1 MKKKNKQKQQKDQ
14 EPAAGE
20 EGSGTAARGSRDTPA
35 KARRLDIREKNRA
48 LQQENT
54 TLMAEVL
61 HLRTRLEEEQNRRK
75 QDLKDQEKKHRRE
88 IKNLLTQSSGS
99 KPKARELLCAF
110 VLSLGSLSWEG
121 GVVFRRLG
129 QKCS

>member
-1 MKKKNKQKQQKDQ
+1 M
-14 EPAAGE
+14 ATAG
-20 EGSGTAARGSRDTPA
+20 RGSRDTPA

-61 HLRTRLEEEQNRRK
+61 HLRARLEEEQNRRK
-75 QDLKDQEKKHRRE
+75 QDLKDQERKHKRE
-88 IKNLLTQSSGS
+88 IKNLVTQSSGS
-99 KPKARELLCAF
+99 KARELLCTF
-110 VLSLGSLSWEG
+110 VLSLGSHSWEG

-129 QKCS
+129 QRC